1 MNNVTLLMLSEF
13 IVGNY
18 ENLKEYYNK
27 LSKED
32 KKQVP
37 ITLFIIRVFDTLLTA
52 QIKENESKKSIIVT
66 PDSLAQMEAKNNA
79 SVQGLQVHARV
90 L

>member
-79 SVQGLQVHARV
+79 SVQGL
-90 L
+90 

>member
-18 ENLKEYYNK
+18 ENLKEDYNK

-79 SVQGLQVHARV
+79 SVQGL
-90 L
+90 

>member
-18 ENLKEYYNK
+18 ENLKEDYNK

-66 PDSLAQMEAKNNA
+66 PDSLAQMEAKNNP
-79 SVQGLQVHARV
+79 SVQEL
-90 L
+90 

>member
-13 IVGNY
+13 ILDNY
-18 ENLKEYYNK
+18 QNLKEDYNK

-52 QIKENESKKSIIVT
+52 QIKENESKKLVQPET
-66 PDSLAQMEAKNNA
+66 NALTQMETKDNTP
-79 SVQGLQVHARV
+79 VQGL
-90 L
+90 

>member
-1 MNNVTLLMLSEF
+1 MLSEF

-79 SVQGLQVHARV
+79 SVQGL
-90 L
+90 